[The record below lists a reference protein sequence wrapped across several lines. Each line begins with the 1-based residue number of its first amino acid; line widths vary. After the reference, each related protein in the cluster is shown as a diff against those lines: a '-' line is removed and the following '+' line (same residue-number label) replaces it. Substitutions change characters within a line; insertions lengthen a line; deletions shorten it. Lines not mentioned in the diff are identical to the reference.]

1 MIDSFLTLFGDKI
14 NLYAWL
20 FIFVVWFM
28 MSRLEIDDSN
38 IKIKVSII
46 YILMFFF
53 AVTKIFEVFPLLVI
67 STIIFFICFELI
79 FIDNFTRK
87 FIKKIRYIFLDFLY
101 KLLFDYFYFYYLLS
115 MLILKID
122 INFLTALISI
132 IILLRGIIKCFNN
145 EFEKSSNIEI
155 FKKINDI
162 LSINQFQMTN
172 QFIQF
177 ANLLTFKED
186 KSYFSREKS
195 YNWISFDFIK
205 YRLIRCNFKLFSIK
219 EKIKFISKRFLLLI
233 KKLFSFLKLLLLRRK
248 NIKQYLRGYS
258 TLEMQLIRTL
268 SIKNGYSQHVYRR
281 KIYEFVY
288 STIFFNSLKKYYE
301 YFHYNNVEYFKYY
314 LIYIYVNV
322 APVRIN
328 KKRFNTIFELYGK
341 KDLSE
346 ITLEEFY
353 IWVLGLSNH
362 PINLNILS
370 YPQPIILDRNS
381 LKKLILKMSIY
392 PLADEEEYNKIIKK
406 FKKQK
411 YYIEKNK
418 ADYLYYYFQN
428 KDKLLKEIIGIVNTN
443 SMTSENSVDLNEEV
457 IIVNKYYYLNKN
469 YIPRDLV
476 KVETDYSEY
485 DISLN
490 EEAYIQFKLL
500 YQAALKKGIKIMII
514 SGYRDYCKQMK
525 IWNQKSNC
533 YSKEWIESYVAF
545 PGHSEH
551 QTGLAIDITIKKSLE
566 LNKCIEWLKLNSY
579 KYGFILRYPK
589 GKEEITGYNY
599 EPFHYRYIGKK
610 VAKIIF
616 EEKITLD
623 EYYEYYIRNK

>member
-1 MIDSFLTLFGDKI
+1 MIEFFLELFGDKI

-20 FIFVVWFM
+20 FVLIVWFM
-28 MSRLEIDDSN
+28 ISRLEIDDSN
-38 IKIKVSII
+38 IKIKISII
-46 YILMFFF
+46 YILMFFL
-53 AVTKIFEVFPLLVI
+53 AVTKIFDVFPLLII
-67 STIIFFICFELI
+67 SIIIFFICFELI
-79 FIDNFTRK
+79 FIDDFTRR
-87 FIKKIRYIFLDFLY
+87 FIKNIKYIFLDFLY
-101 KLLFDYFYFYYLLS
+101 KLVFDYFYFYYLLS

-122 INFLTALISI
+122 INFLTVLISI
-132 IILLRGIIKCFNN
+132 IILLSGIIKCFND

-162 LSINQFQMTN
+162 LSINLFKMSN
-172 QFIQF
+172 QFILF
-177 ANLLTFKED
+177 SNLLTIKED
-186 KSYFSREKS
+186 KSYFSRKKS
-195 YNWISFDFIK
+195 YNWISLDFIK
-205 YRLIRCNFKLFSIK
+205 YRLIRCNFKSLSIK
-219 EKIKFISKRFLLLI
+219 EKIRFILKKFLLLI
-233 KKLFSFLKLLLLRRK
+233 KKLFSFLKLLVQKRK

-268 SIKNGYSQHVYRR
+268 SIKNGYSQHIYRR

-314 LIYIYVNV
+314 LIYIYINV

-346 ITLEEFY
+346 ITPEEFY

-370 YPQPIILDRNS
+370 YPQTTVLDRNS
-381 LKKLILKMSIY
+381 LKKLILKLSIY
-392 PLADEEEYNKIIKK
+392 PFADEDEYSKIIKK
-406 FKKQK
+406 LKNQRYYMEKKK
-411 YYIEKNK
+411 T
-418 ADYLYYYFQN
+418 DYLYYYFQN
-428 KDKLLKEIIGIVNTN
+428 KNKLLKEIVSIVNTN
-443 SMTSENSVDLNEEV
+443 SIISENLVDLNEEV
-457 IIVNKYYYLNKN
+457 ILVNKHYYLNKN
-469 YIPRDLV
+469 YTPSDLV
-476 KVETDYSEY
+476 KVETNYSKY
-485 DISLN
+485 NILLN
-490 EEAYIQFKLL
+490 EEAYMQFKLL
-500 YQAALKKGIKIMII
+500 YQAALKKEIKILII
-514 SGYRDYCKQMK
+514 SGYRDYCEQMK
-525 IWNQKSNC
+525 IWKQKSNY
-533 YSKEWIESYVAF
+533 YSKEWIERYVAF

-551 QTGLAIDITIKKSLE
+551 QTGLAVDIEIKKSLE

-599 EPFHYRYIGKK
+599 EPFHYRYVGKK
-610 VAKIIF
+610 VAKVLF